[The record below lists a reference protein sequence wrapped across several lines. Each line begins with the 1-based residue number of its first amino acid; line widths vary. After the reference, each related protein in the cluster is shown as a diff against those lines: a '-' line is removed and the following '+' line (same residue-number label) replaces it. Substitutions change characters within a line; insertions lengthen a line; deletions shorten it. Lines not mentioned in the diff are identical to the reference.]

1 MNSLEKMLADMMDAK
16 ATTDERLRKEN
27 ADKKLLEAQERGYM
41 EISGATIVVGDYG
54 LTDMDSERLII
65 IHIPSGEA
73 GVFAKS
79 DFETHIKAFYGMNF

>member
-1 MNSLEKMLADMMDAK
+1 MSTLEKMLADMIDAK
-16 ATTDERLRKEN
+16 ATADKQLRKEN
-27 ADKKLLEAQERGYM
+27 ADRKILEAEKRGYM

-54 LTDMDSERLII
+54 LSDMDSERLII

-73 GVFAKS
+73 GVFAKA